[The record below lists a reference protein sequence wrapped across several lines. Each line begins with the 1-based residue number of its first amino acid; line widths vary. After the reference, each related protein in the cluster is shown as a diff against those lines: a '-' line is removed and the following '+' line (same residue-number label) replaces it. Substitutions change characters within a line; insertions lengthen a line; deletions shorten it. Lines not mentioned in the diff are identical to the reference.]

1 VSHLDSQSSPTKV
14 ELAVPLRVRVR
25 TLSHDATK
33 EAALTPT
40 LFQRLILNVSYDQSL
55 LDSREL
61 VLCSVGY
68 AVESTSSIEDA
79 LMRFRARHFHVV
91 LIGHSVSE
99 RDRERFISL
108 IRQHNPSVPV
118 VFVSNED
125 EPIDDPSADITTVNH
140 PERLLQSVSV
150 ALQTEGKA
158 FAVVQRP
165 A

>member
-1 VSHLDSQSSPTKV
+1 M
-14 ELAVPLRVRVR
+14 
-25 TLSHDATK
+25 
-33 EAALTPT
+33 TPT

-79 LMRFRARHFHVV
+79 LMRFSARHFHVV
-91 LIGHSVSE
+91 LIGHSVAE
-99 RDRERFISL
+99 RDRKRFISL

-140 PERLLQSVSV
+140 PKKLLQSVSV
-150 ALQTEGKA
+150 ALQT
-158 FAVVQRP
+158 VVQRP
-165 A
+165 T

>member
-1 VSHLDSQSSPTKV
+1 
-14 ELAVPLRVRVR
+14 
-25 TLSHDATK
+25 LSHDATK

-40 LFQRLILNVSYDQSL
+40 PLQTLILNVSYDQSL

-68 AVESTSSIEDA
+68 AVESTNSIEDA
-79 LMRFRARHFHVV
+79 LRRFRARYFHAV

-99 RDRERFISL
+99 RDRRHFISL

-118 VFVSNED
+118 VFVPNEC

-140 PERLLQSVSV
+140 PERLLESMSI
-150 ALQTEGKA
+150 ALRA
-158 FAVVQRP
+158 AVQRP
-165 A
+165 T